1 MSRGVPVRV
10 AVKAPIMAERKREI
24 VLAITG
30 ASGGAYGL
38 RLLDCLE
45 SAGACVHLV
54 VSPHGRRLLADECG
68 VGSITA
74 EAMIGRASGRVRIYA
89 FDDVGCR
96 LASGSFPTDGMVICP
111 CSSNTLGTVA
121 GGLGDNLVARAA
133 QVTLKEGRRLVLVHR
148 EMPVSGVD
156 LENMLT
162 LQRAGAIICPASPGF
177 YLQPKTVGD
186 LVDFVVGR
194 VLDLLNVAHDLRIRW
209 DGQPAAERRS
219 RDGIVE
225 V

>member
-1 MSRGVPVRV
+1 LRV
-10 AVKAPIMAERKREI
+10 
-24 VLAITG
+24 
-30 ASGGAYGL
+30 
-38 RLLDCLE
+38 LDCLE
-45 SAGACVHLV
+45 SAGADIHLV

-68 VGSITA
+68 VDSINA
-74 EAMIGRASGRVRIYA
+74 EALIGRPSARVNVYA

-96 LASGSFPTDGMVICP
+96 LASGSFLTDGMVICP

-121 GGLGDNLVARAA
+121 AGLGDNLVARAA
-133 QVTLKEGRRLVLVHR
+133 QVTLKENRRLVLVHR

-177 YLQPKTVGD
+177 YLRPRTVSD
-186 LVDFVVGR
+186 LVDFVSGR
-194 VLDLLNVAHDLRIRW
+194 VLDLLNVPHDLRIRW
-209 DGQPAAERRS
+209 DGRPAAERGS